1 MQITGF
7 DASPCSVRDAGWFNV
22 TDNQA
27 METGETFAAGKDY
40 CLSLFLLP
48 PEGKTW
54 APDAGVR
61 LVLTDGEEIVPVRSF
76 IQMGGDGVAVLIGDF
91 ILTAVT
97 EEEAAAREAEQPG
110 TASAEETPA
119 GGGTGEAAPGES
131 ASGEIPEEE
140 TPAGESGEVSAAAE
154 PSELPEGGSLEGS
167 DGTLLLF
174 LDDGF
179 LAMLRAAIPDAA
191 PADAL
196 VGFRELEVPASGGA
210 PRFGVSSPARVP
222 GLGTILAAP
231 AP

>member
-1 MQITGF
+1 MWKRRTG
-7 DASPCSVRDAGWFNV
+7 RN
-22 TDNQA
+22 
-27 METGETFAAGKDY
+27 TGRTG
-40 CLSLFLLP
+40 
-48 PEGKTW
+48 
-54 APDAGVR
+54 
-61 LVLTDGEEIVPVRSF
+61 
-76 IQMGGDGVAVLIGDF
+76 
-91 ILTAVT
+91 
-97 EEEAAAREAEQPG
+97 PG
-110 TASAEETPA
+110 TAPAEETPA

-131 ASGEIPEEE
+131 ASGELPEEGTPADGTGEE
-140 TPAGESGEVSAAAE
+140 TPAAE
-154 PSELPEGGSLEGS
+154 PSDLPEGGSLEGS